1 MWVGLVLLLAFIVDA
16 LMGDPPYRL
25 HPVRLTGRLIRAM
38 ETLLRKTGPPT
49 VATGLM
55 LVLLT
60 TGGVLLVYLGVRHLL
75 GYVALEG
82 VWDVYWVY
90 SVIAFRDMFD
100 HVEPVREALEKE
112 DLGEARKR
120 VALIVGRLTH
130 GLGREELSRATVES
144 LAEGLVDGLLS
155 PVFWFVAGGG
165 LAYLLGYEELKWAVG
180 FAITSRVVNTLDSMV
195 GYKSPDYVLLGR
207 ASARADDIVQ
217 FIPARLSIP
226 ILFLAATLLGYN
238 GSRGLRTAARD
249 RLKHPSPNSAHPES
263 FIAGTLNIRL
273 GGASLYKDGLH
284 EKPLIGGSSSPS
296 IRHIEDTKKITML
309 AGIIWVVVAAGL
321 CAGLY

>member
-1 MWVGLVLLLAFIVDA
+1 MWVALVLALAFIIDA
-16 LMGDPPYRL
+16 LLGDPPYRL
-25 HPVRLTGRLIRAM
+25 HPVRLTGRLVEAM

-49 VATGLM
+49 VATGLV

-60 TGGVLLVYLGVRHLL
+60 TGGVLLVYLGVRHLF

-82 VWDVYWVY
+82 VWDIYWLY
-90 SVIAFRDMFD
+90 SVMAFRDMFD
-100 HVEPVREALEKE
+100 HVEPVREALDRE

-120 VALIVGRLTH
+120 VALIVGRLTQ

-155 PVFWFVAGGG
+155 PVFWFLVGGG
-165 LAYLLGYEELKWAVG
+165 LAYLLGHEELKWAVG
-180 FAITSRVVNTLDSMV
+180 FAITSRVINTMDSMV
-195 GYKSPDYVLLGR
+195 GYKNPDYVLLGR

-226 ILFLAATLLGYN
+226 VLFLAATLLGYN
-238 GSRGLRTAARD
+238 GMRGLRIAARD

-273 GGASLYKDGLH
+273 GGPSLYSDGLH
-284 EKPLIGGSSSPS
+284 ERPLIGGGSSPCP
-296 IRHIEDTKKITML
+296 RHIEDTEKITML
-309 AGIIWVVVAAGL
+309 AGTIWVVVATGL

>member
-16 LMGDPPYRL
+16 LLGDPPYGL
-25 HPVRLTGRLIRAM
+25 HPVRLIGRFIKAV

-49 VATGLM
+49 VATGLV
-55 LVLLT
+55 LVLIT

-75 GYVALEG
+75 GHPVLEG
-82 VWDVYWVY
+82 AWDVFWVY

-100 HVEPVREALEKE
+100 HVEPVREALDRE
-112 DLGEARKR
+112 DPGEARKR

-130 GLGREELSRATVES
+130 GLGREGLSRATVES

-165 LAYLLGYEELKWAVG
+165 LAYLLGHEELEWAVSL
-180 FAITSRVVNTLDSMV
+180 AITSRVVNTLDSMV

-207 ASARADDIVQ
+207 ASAGADDIVQ

-226 ILFLAATLLGYN
+226 ILFIAATLLGYN
-238 GSRGLRTAARD
+238 GLRGLRIAARD

-273 GGASLYKDGLH
+273 GGPSLYSDGIH
-284 EKPLIGGSSSPS
+284 EKPLIGGDLPPSP
-296 IRHIEDTKKITML
+296 RHIEDTKKITML
-309 AGIIWVVVAAGL
+309 AGIMWVVVAAGL
-321 CAGLY
+321 CAVLY